1 VEKNVSTTTTSPTNI
16 IPTLDS
22 QSILT
27 SPIDQIGYIIRY
39 YCTAPKSISNTTFA
53 QMISIADTISR
64 YQGNKSTLTQ
74 QITNDLNSV
83 FNRFFPLGS
92 TIINVTTT
100 DNDDGSYNVTIGVS
114 AVING
119 VNYSLGA
126 NVGVTTTGILTLK
139 WTPQFN

>member
-1 VEKNVSTTTTSPTNI
+1 
-16 IPTLDS
+16 
-22 QSILT
+22 
-27 SPIDQIGYIIRY
+27 
-39 YCTAPKSISNTTFA
+39 
-53 QMISIADTISR
+53 MISIADTISR